1 MPQPISGIY
10 QILNT
15 ATDDCYVGS
24 SVNITNR
31 RIRHVSELRRGKH
44 INQRLQRAWDKY
56 GETAFVV
63 NVLEEVESEI
73 LIEREQWW
81 IDTLAPAYNLR
92 KIADR
97 HGSPEPETIQK
108 LRESRKNAG
117 IEGKP
122 HGGPKPDPSKL
133 RSRHHVRTEEER
145 QAMHERRVKAS
156 KGRTMSPEAR
166 EKIRQA
172 HLGMKASP
180 ETLEKLRASHKGQK
194 PTPETIEKNRQA
206 QLGRKLSDEA
216 REKIRQSKLGKTR
229 KASDEAGQPHGGPKQ
244 PSLFD

>member
-1 MPQPISGIY
+1 MS
-10 QILNT
+10 
-15 ATDDCYVGS
+15 
-24 SVNITNR
+24 
-31 RIRHVSELRRGKH
+31 
-44 INQRLQRAWDKY
+44 
-56 GETAFVV
+56 FVFK
-63 NVLEEVESEI
+63 VLEETRSEI

-166 EKIRQA
+166 EKIRQS
-172 HLGMKASP
+172 HIGMKASP
-180 ETLEKLRASHKGQK
+180 EAIENMRRSHQNL
-194 PTPETIEKNRQA
+194 PTN
-206 QLGRKLSDEA
+206 
-216 REKIRQSKLGKTR
+216 LGK
-229 KASDEAGQPHGGPKQ
+229 KYKKKSAQANNIQQ